1 MDFVLIEE
9 IVLFE
14 NTYEFKVYKYNDEI
28 NLNNKEDFVCN
39 LTVLINRVNSA
50 FLSRTDEKVKA
61 TVLVKNLNGKFD
73 DFTNSIRSCIYQE
86 VDEIDLEIKNIEILF
101 CES

>member
-73 DFTNSIRSCIYQE
+73 NFTNSIRNCIYQE
-86 VDEIDLEIKNIEILF
+86 IDEIDLEVKNIEILF

>member
-50 FLSRTDEKVKA
+50 FLSRTDEKVKS

-73 DFTNSIRSCIYQE
+73 NFTNSIRNCIYQE
-86 VDEIDLEIKNIEILF
+86 IDEIDLEVKNIEILF